1 LTNELQTLIYFLH
14 SGNVLTT
21 DQPENHETTESE

>member
-14 SGNVLTT
+14 SDANAHS
-21 DQPENHETTESE
+21 ENTAE